1 MDQDVLAEIKAFEA
15 AGDYEQPA
23 LHGAARSTQHYVKHV
38 LRMPPDEWP
47 DPVQRGFAHINP
59 TIYVSDAGAERA
71 GRRADAKLAHWD
83 RVEDLATIDV
93 PTLVIGA
100 EHDTMDPRHMEA
112 MAAKLPH
119 GEYLYCPHGSHL
131 AMYDDQQ
138 VYFDGMIAFVNK
150 LRNSG

>member
-1 MDQDVLAEIKAFEA
+1 MS
-15 AGDYEQPA
+15 
-23 LHGAARSTQHYVKHV
+23 STCCQ
-38 LRMPPDEWP
+38 PDEWP
-47 DPVQRGFAHINP
+47 DGVQRASRTSTGHLR
-59 TIYVSDAGAERA
+59 VHAGPSEL
-71 GRRADAKLAHWD
+71 GISADAKLARSD
-83 RVEDLATIDV
+83 RFEDLATIEV

-119 GEYLYCPHGSHL
+119 GEYLYCPQGSHL

-150 LRNSG
+150 LRNGG